1 MNRTMAIA
9 LALGV
14 CLITGL
20 IVWSG
25 AADVLRVVATI
36 GWGALIVSVFR
47 FALLIFD
54 TLSWRAV
61 LDDATR
67 PSLGRLFWVRWIADS
82 INTLLPVARIG
93 GEFVRARL
101 LARERVGAESSGP
114 IPGAVAGASV
124 MVDVTAGIVTQF
136 LFSVVGVVAFIIL
149 VRGDAGDSVS
159 LLAGLALFGLGL
171 VIFYKLQHAGPFLK
185 LARWVEAMAGDA
197 NWLRM
202 TGGAAA
208 LDGAVVDLYRRRLA
222 VVHCCFWRIVGWTAG
237 AAEVWLIMCFLGH
250 PISLM
255 EAFVLE
261 SLGQAARSAGFLV
274 PGGLGVQE
282 GGFMLVG
289 AQLGLTPELALAL
302 SLVKRVRELAIGA
315 PGLIAWQITEGRL
328 AWNASSK
335 GKTIR

>member
-1 MNRTMAIA
+1 MAIA

-36 GWGALIVSVFR
+36 GWGALIVSLFR

-61 LDDATR
+61 LDAATR
-67 PSLGRLFWVRWIADS
+67 PSIGRLFWVRWIADS

-101 LARERVGAESSGP
+101 LARDSAGGMNPGP
-114 IPGAVAGASV
+114 ISGAVAGASV

-136 LFSVVGVVAFIIL
+136 LFSVVGVVAFIVL
-149 VRGDAGDSVS
+149 VRGDAGNSVS

-171 VIFYKLQHAGPFLK
+171 VIFYKIQHAGPFLK

-208 LDGAVVDLYRRRLA
+208 LDGAVVGLYRRRLA
-222 VVHCCFWRIVGWTAG
+222 FVHCCFWRIVGWTAG
-237 AAEVWLIMCFLGH
+237 AAEVWLIMYFLGH

-282 GGFMLVG
+282 GGIMLVG
-289 AQLGLTPELALAL
+289 AQLGLTLELALAL

-328 AWNASSK
+328 AWNAASK
-335 GKTIR
+335 RKMLR

>member
-1 MNRTMAIA
+1 MVIA
-9 LALGV
+9 LVLGV
-14 CLITGL
+14 CLTTGL

-36 GWGALIVSVFR
+36 GWGALIVSGFR

-61 LDDATR
+61 LDGAAR
-67 PSLGRLFWVRWIADS
+67 PSLGRLFRVRWIADS

-101 LARERVGAESSGP
+101 LAREGAGGANPGRIS
-114 IPGAVAGASV
+114 GAVAGASV
-124 MVDVTAGIVTQF
+124 MVDVTAGILTQF
-136 LFSVVGVVAFIIL
+136 LFSVVGVVAFVFL
-149 VRGDAGDSVS
+149 ARGEMADSNS

-171 VIFYKLQHAGPFLK
+171 GVFYKIQHAGPFLK
-185 LARWVEAMAGDA
+185 LARWVESMAGDT

-208 LDGAVVDLYRRRLA
+208 LDGAVVALYRRRLA
-222 VVHCCFWRIVGWTAG
+222 FVHCCFWRVVGWTAG
-237 AAEVWLIMCFLGH
+237 TAEVWLIMYFLGH

-282 GGFMLVG
+282 GGFILIG

-328 AWNASSK
+328 AWGAA
-335 GKTIR
+335 GKRKE